1 MLRTPRQQSQIANQL
16 KFVDPKVSIIS
27 CIDNLPNNI
36 ASGYCSPI
44 VKSVVPMT
52 ECTKRHVCYK
62 TSELWTFEKSGS
74 KKEIRAAEE

>member
-27 CIDNLPNNI
+27 CIDNLPKQHRFRLLF
-36 ASGYCSPI
+36 SHHQ
-44 VKSVVPMT
+44 
-52 ECTKRHVCYK
+52 KRVCYK
-62 TSELWTFEKSGS
+62 TSELWTSEKSGS